1 MCSCQDQ
8 QHQAGK
14 DPPASVGVPASVII
28 SGGSSGFTPTAHDG
42 LLTETHPRENASPSL
57 GPADMA
63 ALVKMKVDELVL
75 CTKPHPLV
83 AGTAA
88 NRAEQ

>member
-8 QHQAGK
+8 QHQTEK
-14 DPPASVGVPASVII
+14 DPPASVGVPASVIV
-28 SGGSSGFTPTAHDG
+28 SGGSSGSAPTAHDG
-42 LLTETHPRENASPSL
+42 PLTETGPGENASPSL

-63 ALVKMKVDELVL
+63 ALVNKVDELVR
-75 CTKPHPLV
+75 CTKPLPLV

-88 NRAEQ
+88 YRAEQ